1 MKSLILYI
9 IILLMHVTDAVW
21 EFKLLLVRR
30 DVISG
35 LLELHSTPW
44 SSCQP
49 LFPDD
54 NRCKEFYNTVRPQ
67 RTASSFEIDLS
78 TLLSQKYSGRTIC

>member
-1 MKSLILYI
+1 ML
-9 IILLMHVTDAVW
+9 VTDAVW
-21 EFKLLLVRR
+21 EFKLLLVRQ
-30 DVISG
+30 DVTSG

-54 NRCKEFYNTVRPQ
+54 NRCKEFYNTVAHREPLAALRLISAHSCPRNTQ
-67 RTASSFEIDLS
+67 VELFVDANNAFVW
-78 TLLSQKYSGRTIC
+78 YN